1 METANTQRSTSQG
14 EADRLAQ
21 EHSQRLRDLRKK
33 QSEELQSLEDTHKRN
48 MKQADGAYR
57 VEFSAKTS
65 EHARKLQELQERQQ
79 GQLATLE
86 KTNDQSLKQVMETYR
101 SQAEQLRNQGER
113 KLATIREEQAES
125 EQNITRRVT
134 T

>member
-1 METANTQRSTSQG
+1 METANTQRSSAQS

-21 EHSQRLRDLRKK
+21 EHSQRLREIRKK
-33 QSEELQSLEDTHKRN
+33 QADELQSLQDNHERN
-48 MKQADGAYR
+48 VKQADNAYR
-57 VEFSAKTS
+57 VELSAKTS
-65 EHARKLQELQERQQ
+65 EHTRKLQELQERQQ

-113 KLATIREEQAES
+113 KLATIREQVAES